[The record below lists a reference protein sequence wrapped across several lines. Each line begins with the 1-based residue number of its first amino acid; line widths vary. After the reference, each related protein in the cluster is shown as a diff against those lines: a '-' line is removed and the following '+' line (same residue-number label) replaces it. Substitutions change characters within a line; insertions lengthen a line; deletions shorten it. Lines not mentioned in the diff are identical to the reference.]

1 MLIFLLGLLVLYSG
15 ASSGMWSGIW
25 LCYQYHSLLNCYQY
39 PTKSPSRVFQKIKMQ
54 VIFEYAPY
62 SILLTINQIWHGTYS
77 ILNKNYGLVC
87 LYRVNFGNIQPF
99 FSLFT
104 FFLSISSHF
113 LKETCNNGSHHFDT
127 NCTITF
133 TTTKRMKV

>member
-15 ASSGMWSGIW
+15 ASSGMWYGIMT
-25 LCYQYHSLLNCYQY
+25 LLS
-39 PTKSPSRVFQKIKMQ
+39 TSRVFQKIKMQ
-54 VIFEYAPY
+54 AIFEYAPY